1 MVQLKPS
8 NENMVWG
15 IKEVFLFFFE
25 LYEINKIPSWY
36 AV

>member
-1 MVQLKPS
+1 MVQLNPS

-15 IKEVFLFFFE
+15 IKEVFLFFE

-36 AV
+36 AL